1 MEKNVEGELAKP
13 LIIHYTKLK
22 AFEDRIQMI
31 EALGDALDANEDVL
45 IALSADVYK
54 SLLNFLLWAF
64 AHEKEILEN

>member
-1 MEKNVEGELAKP
+1 
-13 LIIHYTKLK
+13 
-22 AFEDRIQMI
+22 MI